1 MTQKQ
6 RFALYLPTELRSQ
19 IDRWY
24 TSDKSTSINEF
35 IIKAIQFYLSHLAA
49 NENNPLLP
57 TAIST
62 AIEGRLGVFEDRMAR
77 LLFKQTVELT
87 MLESILASQLELG
100 KSDLDQLRI
109 WCVDTVKHTNGRLNF
124 RDITTHV

>member
-6 RFALYLPTELRSQ
+6 RFALYLPAELRSQ
-19 IDRWY
+19 IDRWN
-24 TSDKSTSINEF
+24 TSDGSTSINEF

-62 AIEGRLGVFEDRMAR
+62 AIEGRLGIFEDRMAR
-77 LLFKQTVELT
+77 LLFKQTVEMA
-87 MLESILASQLELG
+87 MLESILAVQLELG
-100 KSDLDQLRI
+100 KSDLDELRS
-109 WCVDTVKHTNGRLNF
+109 WCVDTVKHTNGRLSF
-124 RDITTHV
+124 RDIASHV

>member
-6 RFALYLPTELRSQ
+6 RFALYLPTELRNQ

-24 TSDKSTSINEF
+24 TSDHSTSINEF
-35 IIKAIQFYLSHLAA
+35 IVKSIQFYLSHLAA

-57 TAIST
+57 TAISSV
-62 AIEGRLGVFEDRMAR
+62 IEGRLGIFEERMAR
-77 LLFKQTVELT
+77 LLFKQAVEMA

-100 KSDLDQLRI
+100 KSDLDQLRS
-109 WCVDTVKHTNGRLNF
+109 WCVDTVKHTNGKLNF
-124 RDITTHV
+124 RDVTTHV

>member
-6 RFALYLPTELRSQ
+6 RFALYLPTELRNQ

-24 TSDKSTSINEF
+24 TSDESTSINEF
-35 IIKAIQFYLSHLAA
+35 IIKTIQFYLSHLAA

-62 AIEGRLGVFEDRMAR
+62 AIEGRLGIFEDRMAR
-77 LLFKQTVELT
+77 LLFKQ
-87 MLESILASQLELG
+87 A
-100 KSDLDQLRI
+100 
-109 WCVDTVKHTNGRLNF
+109 VDMVKHTNGRLSF
-124 RDITTHV
+124 RDITSHA

>member
-24 TSDKSTSINEF
+24 SSDGSTSINEF

-62 AIEGRLGVFEDRMAR
+62 AIEGRLGIFEDRMAR
-77 LLFKQTVELT
+77 LLFKQIVEMA

-100 KSDLDQLRI
+100 KKVSP
-109 WCVDTVKHTNGRLNF
+109 KSAPS
-124 RDITTHV
+124 

>member
-6 RFALYLPTELRSQ
+6 RFALYLPAELRCQ

-24 TSDKSTSINEF
+24 TSDESTSINEF

-49 NENNPLLP
+49 NEDNPLLP
-57 TAIST
+57 TAISS
-62 AIEGRLGVFEDRMAR
+62 AIEGRLGVFEDRMAK
-77 LLFKQTVELT
+77 LLFKQAVEMA

-100 KSDLDQLRI
+100 KSDLDQLRS
-109 WCVDTVKHTNGRLNF
+109 WCVDTVKRTNGRLNF
-124 RDITTHV
+124 RDVTTHI

>member
-6 RFALYLPTELRSQ
+6 RFALYLPAELRSQ

-24 TSDKSTSINEF
+24 SSDGSASINEF

-62 AIEGRLGVFEDRMAR
+62 AIERRLGVFEDRMAR
-77 LLFKQTVELT
+77 LLFKQTVE
-87 MLESILASQLELG
+87 MAMVESILSEQLELST
-100 KSDLDQLRI
+100 SDLNQLRS
-109 WCVDTVKHTNGRLNF
+109 WCVNTVKRTNGRLNF
-124 RDITTHV
+124 RDVTPHV

>member
-1 MTQKQ
+1 MRKQ
-6 RFALYLPTELRSQ
+6 RFALYLPTELRSK

-24 TSDKSTSINEF
+24 SSDGSASINEF

-62 AIEGRLGVFEDRMAR
+62 AIEGRLGIFEDRIAR
-77 LLFKQTVELT
+77 LLFKQSVELA
-87 MLESILASQLELG
+87 MVESILSEQLELS
-100 KSDLDQLRI
+100 KSDLDQLRS
-109 WCVDTVKHTNGRLNF
+109 WCVDMVKHTNGRLNF
-124 RDITTHV
+124 RDVTTHV